1 MVEIEPQCPE
11 IVILSEK
18 AWRTRRTRMRLGRKE
33 QGETHE
39 DGMEIVLRLVA
50 AEEEIVSKVFGLS
63 EQEPEEQQ

>member
-39 DGMEIVLRLVA
+39 DGMEIVLRHNHQKTPPGMLNLLLIGKMGK
-50 AEEEIVSKVFGLS
+50 E
-63 EQEPEEQQ
+63 